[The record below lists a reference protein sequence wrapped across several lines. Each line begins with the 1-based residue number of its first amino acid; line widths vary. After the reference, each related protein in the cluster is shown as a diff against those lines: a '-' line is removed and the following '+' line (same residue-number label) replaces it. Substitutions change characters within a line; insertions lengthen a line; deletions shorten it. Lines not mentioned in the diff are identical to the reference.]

1 MSVSDEEIGQWL
13 DQEEPKKQPSVTA
26 TDNEIEAFLDDKPV
40 QKDTP
45 VKEKDEWTK
54 PISDIGAGATDSFLN
69 LLDIPNSVYNWGAEK
84 LGLDYRFPSTRDLG
98 SELGIGYKEGEE
110 PDTGSYEAGEYI
122 GMGLEFLAPILKVG
136 SSMRTGVNLAS
147 KANPSVARGVAET
160 MTKPFAQSPKLALG
174 AEVTASTASGYGAHY
189 GREEYGW
196 KGEQIGGLFGAGLP
210 ALGTLGWKSSS
221 NYIAK
226 SFFPMSEKGS
236 RAKAGDAIRLLRG
249 TPEVVD
255 EIAKQKK
262 LAIEGTTHT
271 SARLS
276 KEPYLIALEK
286 ALIHDDP
293 EFTHKLKIIDAEN
306 NAIAKADL
314 RQLGG
319 DGQIEDAM
327 KSLGSRYAK
336 LKIRLDTKVD
346 SALNKAKV
354 AATKV
359 SPKNQRKYINME
371 VKKQIDNSLKA
382 ARESENA
389 IWNEVDKTAIA
400 PTEQTRST
408 FESILKSRELEADP
422 ADIPSF
428 LYKFLGKLDKTGS
441 LKGGKYK
448 GGTRHVGGI
457 QALRSRLLQTIRTEK
472 AGDTPNW
479 NKVRILEDIE
489 ESMLNDMANSSA
501 AKGLDDALNFSRELN
516 AKFKGD
522 IMSVILRNSKT
533 GGTLAPELTL
543 ESLGAGPKGAY
554 HIKRILDASPES
566 KGSIEDV
573 LKVDI
578 IQQKIVKDGVLNIEK
593 AKDYLRRNEQIMD
606 IFPGLKDDMER
617 AVSLSEAHKYFD
629 GSAKARIKKAESA
642 LGFSLSDKTNP
653 GRFITKIL
661 SSKEPDKTMARV
673 LRQVNDDGKAGI
685 KKDVVDI
692 ILDKSKVTSELVGEE
707 QTFKLSGTKAL
718 GYWNE
723 NKNVLSKAFSKKEQ
737 KRLERVFNTLRLGD
751 DPKDIPV
758 DVAKEALSPKKTML
772 GYVVEVVA
780 ARTGAMLGSGTSG
793 ASLKTASQAANT
805 ARALMA
811 KFDSGTAKK
820 LLKDAILDDELF
832 TELSKDISSFD
843 GDKAAFNVV
852 QGWMV
857 AHAINSLE
865 HNEDIED

>member
-1 MSVSDEEIGQWL
+1 
-13 DQEEPKKQPSVTA
+13 
-26 TDNEIEAFLDDKPV
+26 
-40 QKDTP
+40 
-45 VKEKDEWTK
+45 
-54 PISDIGAGATDSFLN
+54 
-69 LLDIPNSVYNWGAEK
+69 
-84 LGLDYRFPSTRDLG
+84 
-98 SELGIGYKEGEE
+98 
-110 PDTGSYEAGEYI
+110 
-122 GMGLEFLAPILKVG
+122 MGLEFLAPILKVG
-136 SSMRTGVNLAS
+136 SSVRTGVNLAS
-147 KANPSVARGVAET
+147 KANPSVARGVAEA
-160 MTKPFAQSPKLALG
+160 MTKPFAQSPRLALG

-196 KGEQIGGLFGAGLP
+196 KGEQIGGLLGAGLP
-210 ALGTLGWKSSS
+210 ALGTAGWKASS

-249 TPEVVD
+249 TPEVID

-262 LAIEGTTHT
+262 LSLEGTTHT

-276 KEPYLIALEK
+276 KEPYLIGLEK

-314 RQLGG
+314 KQLGG

-327 KSLGSRYAK
+327 RSLGSRYAK
-336 LKIRLDTKVD
+336 LKVRLDAKVD
-346 SALNKAKV
+346 SAMNKAKE
-354 AATKV
+354 AASKV

-408 FESILKSRELEADP
+408 FETILKSRELEADP

-428 LYKFLGKLDKTGS
+428 LYKFLGKIDKKTGN

-448 GGTRHVGGI
+448 DGSRHVGGI

-489 ESMLNDMANSSA
+489 ESMLDDMANSSA
-501 AKGLDDALNFSRELN
+501 AKGLDDALKFSRELN
-516 AKFKGD
+516 KKFKGD
-522 IMSVILRNSKT
+522 IMSVILRNSRT
-533 GGTLAPELTL
+533 GGSLAPELTL

-554 HIKRILDASPES
+554 HIKRILEASPES
-566 KGSIEDV
+566 KGNIEDV

-606 IFPGLKDDMER
+606 MSPGLKDDMEH
-617 AVSLSEAHKYFD
+617 ALSLSEAHKYFD
-629 GSAKARIKKAESA
+629 GSAKVRIKKAESA
-642 LGFSLSDKTNP
+642 LGFSLADKTNP
-653 GRFITKIL
+653 GRFINKIL
-661 SSKEPDKTMARV
+661 ASKEPDKTMARV
-673 LRQVNDDGKAGI
+673 LRQVNDEGKAGI

-723 NKNVLSKAFSKKEQ
+723 NKGVLSKAFNKDEQ
-737 KRLERVFNTLRLGD
+737 KRLERIFNTLRLGD

-758 DVAKEALSPKKTML
+758 DVAKGVTMFGAFVL
-772 GYVVEVVA
+772 FSVVL
-780 ARTGAMLGSGTSG
+780 RS
-793 ASLKTASQAANT
+793 
-805 ARALMA
+805 
-811 KFDSGTAKK
+811 
-820 LLKDAILDDELF
+820 
-832 TELSKDISSFD
+832 
-843 GDKAAFNVV
+843 
-852 QGWMV
+852 
-857 AHAINSLE
+857 
-865 HNEDIED
+865 